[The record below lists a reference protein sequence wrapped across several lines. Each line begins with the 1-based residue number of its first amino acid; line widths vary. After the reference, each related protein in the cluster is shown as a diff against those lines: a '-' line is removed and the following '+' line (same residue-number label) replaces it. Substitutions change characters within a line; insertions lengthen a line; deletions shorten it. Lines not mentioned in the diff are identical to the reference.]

1 MRENYQLRAYTF
13 AVKRFGVALAILVV
27 ALPAGASRKRATH
40 ANPHAEVTA
49 TARVETAPRR
59 TRHKNRREFEEF
71 RATLLSAAPRGPAEN
86 GRPPLDAGGEVSVVH
101 DLTCGGAWVSLVP
114 GDRIEM
120 RGEYVWLPDGR
131 GLIHFTHPTGGSC
144 GRAGSHV
151 DGYLRPLGH
160 PSPTAAEA
168 IAPIPPVA
176 QETAADPQLAAFR
189 ASVRPILSVKC
200 APCHEPGG
208 KMYARLPFD
217 DPATVASHA
226 ARMATR
232 LKGEERKVLE
242 TWAAAASASPQQR

>member
-1 MRENYQLRAYTF
+1 M
-13 AVKRFGVALAILVV
+13 ALAILVV
-27 ALPAGASRKRATH
+27 ALPAGASRKRTTH

-49 TARVETAPRR
+49 TARVETSPRR

-71 RATLLSAAPRGPAEN
+71 RATLLSAAPSEPAED
-86 GRPPLDAGGEVSVVH
+86 GRLPLDAGGEVRIVH

-120 RGEYVWLPDGR
+120 RGEYVWLPDGG
-131 GLIHFTHPTGGSC
+131 GLMHFTHPAGGSC

-160 PSPTAAEA
+160 PTAAAAEA
-168 IAPIPPVA
+168 IAPIPPQA
-176 QETAADPQLAAFR
+176 PPETAASAQLETFR

-217 DPATVASHA
+217 DPGTVARHA

-232 LKGEERKVLE
+232 LKGEERKALE
-242 TWAAAASASPQQR
+242 TWAAAAAASPQQR

>member
-1 MRENYQLRAYTF
+1 M
-13 AVKRFGVALAILVV
+13 ALAILVF

-40 ANPHAEVTA
+40 ANAHAEVTA
-49 TARVETAPRR
+49 TARVDTEPRR
-59 TRHKNRREFEEF
+59 TRHRNRREFEEF
-71 RATLLSAAPRGPAEN
+71 RATLLSAETNEPAEG
-86 GRPPLDAGGEVSVVH
+86 GRRPIDTGREVRIVH
-101 DLTCGGAWVSLVP
+101 DLTCGGAWVGLVP

-131 GLIHFTHPTGGSC
+131 GLIHFTHPSGGTC

-151 DGYLRPLGH
+151 DGYLRPLR
-160 PSPTAAEA
+160 PAAA
-168 IAPIPPVA
+168 AASAPIPAEAPP
-176 QETAADPQLAAFR
+176 EAAASAHLESFR

-217 DPATVASHA
+217 DPGTVASHA

-232 LKGEERKVLE
+232 LKGEDRKALE
-242 TWAAAASASPQQR
+242 SWAAGASAPPQR

>member
-1 MRENYQLRAYTF
+1 
-13 AVKRFGVALAILVV
+13 VKRFGLALGILVV

-49 TARVETAPRR
+49 TARVETPPRR
-59 TRHKNRREFEEF
+59 TRHRNRREFEEF
-71 RATLLSAAPRGPAEN
+71 RATLLSAAPSDPAEN
-86 GRPPLDAGGEVSVVH
+86 GRLPLDAGGEVSVVH

-114 GDRIEM
+114 GERIEM

-131 GLIHFTHPTGGSC
+131 GLIHFTHPAGGSC

-151 DGYLRPLGH
+151 DGYLRPLDR
-160 PSPTAAEA
+160 PSPTAATAAA
-168 IAPIPPVA
+168 IAPIPPEA
-176 QETAADPQLAAFR
+176 PETAAPQLAAFR

-217 DPATVASHA
+217 DATTVASHA

-232 LKGEERKVLE
+232 LKGEERKALE
-242 TWAAAASASPQQR
+242 TWAAAASASPPQR